1 MVYFSEGLRLRV
13 GGDLVYDL
21 GLWPS
26 ALEPCMA
33 YFSEG
38 LRLRAGGLCL
48 ESLLLSVEICFTI

>member
-26 ALEPCMA
+26 ALTRP
-33 YFSEG
+33 
-38 LRLRAGGLCL
+38 
-48 ESLLLSVEICFTI
+48 TT